1 MWEHSPP
8 SLKLCCVQVPA
19 CTWAGFVSG
28 LRPCSWVFFFFFRV
42 FGFSVSSKTSFS
54 QFQFD
59 QERTNTFKHFFQSFF
74 VFRGYSTYISMC
86 ISKICI
92 LFCSTADRQ
101 HRQELKATWSRLN
114 RRSGGA
120 MIPGAGPVTRNSVST
135 HTSVAWKGLKD
146 ETDWK
151 RCGVFGYCSPCQW
164 VIIDHVNVITFKSI
178 PYAKIC

>member
-1 MWEHSPP
+1 MRAFAPHHWSYAVFKSRHVRGP
-8 SLKLCCVQVPA
+8 
-19 CTWAGFVSG
+19 G
-28 LRPCSWVFFFFFRV
+28 LFLVFALALVFFFFEYL
-42 FGFSVSSKTSFS
+42 GFPSPQKPAFLNSNSI
-54 QFQFD
+54 
-59 QERTNTFKHFFQSFF
+59 RNACTNTFKHFLQSFF

-146 ETDWK
+146 EIDWK
-151 RCGVFGYCSPCQW
+151 RCGVFGYCSEYQW
-164 VIIDHVNVITFKSI
+164 LIIDHVNVITFKSI

>member
-8 SLKLCCVQVPA
+8 IIEVMLCSSPGMYVGRVCFWSSPLL
-19 CTWAGFVSG
+19 W
-28 LRPCSWVFFFFFRV
+28 FFFFSRI
-42 FGFSVSSKTSFS
+42 FGFPVSSKTSFS

-59 QERTNTFKHFFQSFF
+59 QERTNTFKHFLQSFF

-92 LFCSTADRQ
+92 LVCSTADRQ

-135 HTSVAWKGLKD
+135 HTSVAWKRLKD
-146 ETDWK
+146 EIDWK
-151 RCGVFGYCSPCQW
+151 RCGVFGYCSEYQW
-164 VIIDHVNVITFKSI
+164 LIIDHVNVITFKSI
-178 PYAKIC
+178 PHVKKC

>member
-1 MWEHSPP
+1 MRAFAPHHWSYAVFKSRRVRGPV
-8 SLKLCCVQVPA
+8 LFLVFA
-19 CTWAGFVSG
+19 LALG
-28 LRPCSWVFFFFFRV
+28 FFFFFRV
-42 FGFSVSSKTSFS
+42 FGFSVCSKTSFS

-59 QERTNTFKHFFQSFF
+59 QERTNTFKHFLQSFF
-74 VFRGYSTYISMC
+74 VFRGYSTHISMC

-92 LFCSTADRQ
+92 LFCADRQ

-135 HTSVAWKGLKD
+135 HTSVAWRGLKD

-178 PYAKIC
+178 PFAKIC

>member
-28 LRPCSWVFFFFFRV
+28 LRPCSWVFFFFRV

-59 QERTNTFKHFFQSFF
+59 QEHTNTFKHFLQSFF

-92 LFCSTADRQ
+92 LFCSTVDRQ

-114 RRSGGA
+114 RQSGGA

-146 ETDWK
+146 EIDWK
-151 RCGVFGYCSPCQW
+151 RCGVFGYCSEYQW
-164 VIIDHVNVITFKSI
+164 LIIDHVNVITFKSI
-178 PYAKIC
+178 PHVKKC

>member
-8 SLKLCCVQVPA
+8 IIEVMLCSSPGMYVGRFCFWSSPLLL
-19 CTWAGFVSG
+19 G
-28 LRPCSWVFFFFFRV
+28 FFFFRV

-59 QERTNTFKHFFQSFF
+59 QERTNTFKHFLQSFF

-146 ETDWK
+146 EIDWK
-151 RCGVFGYCSPCQW
+151 RCGVFGYCSEYQW
-164 VIIDHVNVITFKSI
+164 LIIDHVNVITFKSI

>member
-28 LRPCSWVFFFFFRV
+28 LRPCSWVFFFRV
-42 FGFSVSSKTSFS
+42 FGFS

-59 QERTNTFKHFFQSFF
+59 QERTNTFKHFLQSFF

-114 RRSGGA
+114 RQSGGA

-146 ETDWK
+146 EIDWK
-151 RCGVFGYCSPCQW
+151 RCGVFGYCSEYQW
-164 VIIDHVNVITFKSI
+164 LSIDHVNVITFKSI
-178 PYAKIC
+178 PHVKKC